1 MAYREVHG
9 VEIQEI
15 IRRWQAGLSQRR
27 IASGTGLSRVT
38 VRRYVEAAEAAGLTP
53 GGPGRTYWFYRVDMW
68 RR

>member
-1 MAYREVHG
+1 MAYREVLS

-38 VRRYVEAAEAAGLTP
+38 VRHTVRALS
-53 GGPGRTYWFYRVDMW
+53 
-68 RR
+68 